1 MTQEKTADKH
11 HRGQALAALGLGI
24 FAASN
29 LPSIWRADVYARG
42 AGFIF
47 LLWLVPLIWVA
58 VRDYRAGKL
67 RPDPLVFTLSFLAC
81 IVGILGSLNIA
92 RHVALGLALGGQTS
106 SNVWKWLWLAGMLS
120 WLPATGWLTR
130 DLPGNGLPI
139 RCTILA
145 LSVGASFP
153 WWRGGR
159 T

>member
-1 MTQEKTADKH
+1 MTQEKTAT
-11 HRGQALAALGLGI
+11 GQHWTLAGLALGLSI

-29 LPSIWRADVYARG
+29 LPSIWQADVYARG

-47 LLWLVPLIWVA
+47 LVWLVPLIWVV
-58 VRDYRAGKL
+58 VRDYRARKL

-92 RHVALGLALGGQTS
+92 RHVALGLALGGQVS
-106 SNVWKWLWLAGMLS
+106 SNIWKWLWLTGMLS

-130 DLPGNGLPI
+130 ELPGSGLPI
-139 RCTILA
+139 RCAILA
-145 LSVGASFP
+145 LSVGASFA